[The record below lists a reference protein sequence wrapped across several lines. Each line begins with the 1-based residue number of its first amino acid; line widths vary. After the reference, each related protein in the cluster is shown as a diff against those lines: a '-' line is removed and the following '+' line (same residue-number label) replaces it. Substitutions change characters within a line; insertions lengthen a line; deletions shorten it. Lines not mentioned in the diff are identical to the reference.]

1 MGKEK
6 IHESEYR
13 YRTVALTAFVLLL
26 VATLVN
32 LMFLIAGLRGW
43 VVISLITAGKLFV
56 GLLVLAIVTR
66 LIWEFYDAQRDAY
79 QQFRSQTNA

>member
-13 YRTVALTAFVLLL
+13 YRTVALIAFALLL
-26 VATLVN
+26 VASLTN
-32 LMFLIAGLRGW
+32 LAFLIAGLRGW

-56 GLLVLAIVTR
+56 GLLVLATVTR
-66 LIWEFYDAQRDAY
+66 LAWEFYDAQRDAY
-79 QQFRSQTNA
+79 QRFRSQLNA